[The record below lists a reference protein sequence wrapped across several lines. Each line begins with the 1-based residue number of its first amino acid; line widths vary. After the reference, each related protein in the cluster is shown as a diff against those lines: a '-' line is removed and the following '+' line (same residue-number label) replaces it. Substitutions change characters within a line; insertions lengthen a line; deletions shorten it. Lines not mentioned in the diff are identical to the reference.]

1 MDLNLFSPSM
11 TPSPILHILVAGS
24 GTDALLAAATVK
36 KSFPGITVTL
46 LRDPAAPA
54 ADPAGESTAPAVLQH
69 LCKGL
74 GLHGSDIHLHGR
86 PVWTLGFKC
95 LWGARGS
102 FYRSFD
108 APYGG
113 MQAGFR
119 TEPGY
124 LAADAVLENATLS
137 TAMMAAGKLFPK
149 DGANAFKPTENV
161 TGLNF
166 RPEPLQALLL
176 RACNALGV
184 KVRNGKITGFNRNPD
199 TLVLEGGGTLAADL
213 YLDATGSEALLAKL
227 AGNTEWIS
235 YEDACL
241 CPQAATL
248 LRRRGSEPIRPYTTL
263 ETLDKGWRWRVEHD
277 DGIGLGHA
285 WHPEFIS
292 EDQACTELVAKGGD
306 SSLVPR
312 VHRWTCG
319 RRKQAWTGSVV
330 AIGDAS
336 GFVEPLTSLRMN
348 HLLLHVNWLV
358 RVLAACDGLPG
369 EESRRTYARVVAEA
383 WDENRDFHAL
393 HYLANAAGKSPFWEA
408 ARETA
413 VLGKYAEM
421 LDLYRS
427 IGPAAALSNC
437 LPVWPGFVG
446 IEAWIAVLIGVGL
459 PFRHHPEIPPQEK
472 KAWNSACEQRRA
484 LARQGV
490 PAELCIGAARRAVKP
505 EPRVPLL

>member
-1 MDLNLFSPSM
+1 M
-11 TPSPILHILVAGS
+11 
-24 GTDALLAAATVK
+24 
-36 KSFPGITVTL
+36 TL

-124 LAADAVLENATLS
+124 LAADAGLENATLS
-137 TAMMAAGKLFPK
+137 TAMMAAGKLFQK
-149 DGANAFKPTENV
+149 DGANAVKPTENV

-285 WHPEFIS
+285 WHPDFIS
-292 EDQACTELVAKGGD
+292 EDQACTELVAKGG
-306 SSLVPR
+306 
-312 VHRWTCG
+312 
-319 RRKQAWTGSVV
+319 GSVV

-369 EESRRTYARVVAEA
+369 EESQRTYARVVAEA

-408 ARETA
+408 AREKA

-446 IEAWIAVLIGVGL
+446 IEAWIAALIGLGL